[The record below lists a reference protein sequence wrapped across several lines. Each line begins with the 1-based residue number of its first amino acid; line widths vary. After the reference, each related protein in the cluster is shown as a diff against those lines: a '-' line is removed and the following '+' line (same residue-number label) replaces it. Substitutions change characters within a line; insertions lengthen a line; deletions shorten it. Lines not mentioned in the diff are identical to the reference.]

1 MLRFAS
7 SHALW
12 GRVVSAMAHLDAL
25 MSLASA
31 AAFSEGAMCRP
42 SFLAVP
48 PPGCGGGGSPA
59 FQARALRHP
68 AAAEL
73 HTASFVPNDV
83 SLGGDAAPFIVLTGS
98 AQHGGPRFMYYL
110 AQ

>member
-1 MLRFAS
+1 MQRFAS

-12 GRVVSAMAHLDAL
+12 GRMVSAMAHLDAL

-31 AAFSEGAMCRP
+31 AAFSEGTMCRP
-42 SFLAVP
+42 SFLPAP
-48 PPGCGGGGSPA
+48 TPGGGSSPA

-83 SLGGDAAPFIVLTGS
+83 CLGGDAAPFIVLTGKYGTS
-98 AQHGGPRFMYYL
+98 
-110 AQ
+110 